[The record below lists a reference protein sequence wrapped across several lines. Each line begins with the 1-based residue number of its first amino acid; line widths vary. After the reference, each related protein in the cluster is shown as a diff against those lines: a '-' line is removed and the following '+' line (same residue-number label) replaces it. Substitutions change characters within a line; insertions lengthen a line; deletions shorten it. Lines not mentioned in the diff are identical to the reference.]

1 LDLYEVGNL
10 DRDMLELYWIGWGP
24 DYNDP
29 SNFINPLFTNRSVAS
44 NGAQYDG
51 WYAAIEAGRD
61 PKVQW
66 NNVQLLMEAGL
77 AETDAVERAK
87 IYSRIQTLLVEE
99 DMPWLFGYSSRV
111 FDAYVK
117 GLKGFQTN
125 TMGKIWFY
133 PCYYA

>member
-1 LDLYEVGNL
+1 
-10 DRDMLELYWIGWGP
+10 
-24 DYNDP
+24 
-29 SNFINPLFTNRSVAS
+29 INPLFTNRSVAS

-61 PKVQW
+61 ATVEW
-66 NNVQLLMEAGL
+66 NNVQLLMEKGL
-77 AETDAVERAK
+77 EVTDYDERAA

-111 FDAYVK
+111 FDAYVS
-117 GLKGFQTN
+117 GLKGYQTN
-125 TMGKIWFY
+125 TMGKVWFY